1 MPILPSICL
10 SCISCGIFFFTRFI
24 FSLADSKGELQLMS
38 GSIQPIDVWHS
49 RGVRYHVQ
57 FNELN
62 QPIRKGGHILV
73 RFLGSVAKDGTYCPI
88 GEKNWHHVDVKL
100 KTKIVMKMRVC
111 IQVQTKIVMNIYM
124 FLISYVL
131 LILHYFFFLFSLKE
145 HFVIPEDEVYDTLA
159 LQRVSKCWRH
169 YKHSLKLTF
178 FKPDKLTE
186 EEHYDIVPSGHT
198 RSEWKPLVQYWFS
211 VKGQQLSQLGKAAR
225 GAQNQVHTL
234 GSTSYANIRAN
245 YEDEHGEE
253 MSLIELWEPTHKRKD
268 GTYLEG
274 TDTSDFL
281 EDAKAKVDSLK
292 LCNPSM
298 SRVDVENEAF
308 QTVMNGDV
316 VPERPQGYGF
326 GVKKSDGAW
335 YA

>member
-100 KTKIVMKMRVC
+100 KTKIVMKMR
-111 IQVQTKIVMNIYM
+111 
-124 FLISYVL
+124 
-131 LILHYFFFLFSLKE
+131 E